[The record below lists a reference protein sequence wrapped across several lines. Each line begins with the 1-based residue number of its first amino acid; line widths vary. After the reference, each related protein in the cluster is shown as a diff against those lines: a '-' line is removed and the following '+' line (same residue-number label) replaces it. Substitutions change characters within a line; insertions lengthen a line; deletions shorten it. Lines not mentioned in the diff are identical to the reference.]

1 VLSAR
6 PEAVSKA
13 RHTVSALPI
22 GAAARH
28 KLEVLVSELVAN
40 AIRHAKLTEQDPVSV
55 HITAGN
61 DRVRMAVRDQGP
73 GFDTASVG
81 SGDPLEPGGQG
92 LVIVDALAESWGVEA
107 DLTGCTV
114 WCEIA
119 VDEHPR
125 EWVDRAVTDAYV
137 GDLGRAMA
145 AS

>member
-6 PEAVSKA
+6 PETVSKA

-22 GAAARH
+22 GAAARQT
-28 KLEVLVSELVAN
+28 LEVLVSELVAN
-40 AIRHAKLTEQDPVSV
+40 AIRHADLTEQDPVSV
-55 HITAGN
+55 HITADR
-61 DRVRMAVRDQGP
+61 DRVRVAVRDQGP
-73 GFDTASVG
+73 GFAATSVG
-81 SGDPLEPGGQG
+81 GGDPLEPGGQG
-92 LVIVDALAESWGVEA
+92 LVIVDALAESWGVET
-107 DLTGCTV
+107 DSSGCTV
-114 WCEIA
+114 WCEIV